1 MAALITA
8 ADLGI
13 DTTTDQGLFDWLLAS
28 MLFGRPVPQ
37 RAAASAFRRFK
48 QDGWDTP
55 DHFTADD
62 RHPLWHE
69 LWVGDYHRMSSV
81 MSEEL
86 REVMRALIA
95 DYDGSVARLVRT
107 ASQHARGNQPA
118 AATLQ
123 GRRAQDRRDL
133 PPRSSRHGHRH
144 RLNRDERV
152 GQPGRLH
159 PPGYR
164 VPRSGPATRHGGD
177 TADQASVTVGASDR
191 NAHRAEL
198 RLLVHPA

>member
-37 RAAASAFRRFK
+37 QAAASAFCRFK

-62 RHPLWHE
+62 HHPLWHE
-69 LWVGDYHRMSSV
+69 LWDGDYHRMSSV

-107 ASQHARGNQPA
+107 ASTRGKSASGCNA
-118 AATLQ
+118 S
-123 GRRAQDRRDL
+123 RASGPR
-133 PPRSSRHGHRH
+133 PPRSSFARSPTRSSA
-144 RLNRDERV
+144 
-152 GQPGRLH
+152 
-159 PPGYR
+159 PPE
-164 VPRSGPATRHGGD
+164 PR
-177 TADQASVTVGASDR
+177 
-191 NAHRAEL
+191 
-198 RLLVHPA
+198 